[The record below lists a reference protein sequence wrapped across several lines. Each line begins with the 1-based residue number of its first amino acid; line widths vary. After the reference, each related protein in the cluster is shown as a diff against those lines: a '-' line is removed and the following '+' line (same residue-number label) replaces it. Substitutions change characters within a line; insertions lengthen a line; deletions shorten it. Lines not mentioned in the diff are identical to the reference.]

1 MTAACRILIADTE
14 TIMRAGVRLALEA
27 EGFDVVAEAANGAD
41 ALSEAIR
48 TRPDLC
54 IVDLLTT
61 DAGAATIRQLHR
73 VLPDVPIVV
82 LTGSDREEDLFA
94 SLAAGASGFV
104 PKGIP
109 ADRLAATLRGVLSGE
124 AALTRLMTATLIREF
139 RRRQRRR
146 RLAHDGGRQ
155 LDDLLTARES
165 EVFELLAADRATSE
179 IANELRIAD
188 VTVRRHVS
196 AIVRKIGVQDR
207 SAAIR
212 RARETRQAVT

>member
-1 MTAACRILIADTE
+1 VTAGCRILVADNE
-14 TIMRAGVRLALEA
+14 TLMRAGVRLALES

-54 IVDLLTT
+54 IVDFLMT
-61 DAGAATIRQLHR
+61 DTGAATIRRLHR
-73 VLPDVPIVV
+73 VLPDAPIVV
-82 LTGSDREEDLFA
+82 LTVSDREEDLFA

-104 PKGIP
+104 PKGTP

-124 AALTRLMTATLIREF
+124 AALTRRMTATLIREF
-139 RRRQRRR
+139 RRCQRRP
-146 RLAHDGGRQ
+146 RLNRDGAEQ
-155 LDDLLTARES
+155 LDDMLTARES
-165 EVFELLAADRATSE
+165 EVFELLAAGRATSE
-179 IANELRIAD
+179 IAGELRIAD

-196 AIVRKIGVQDR
+196 AIVRKTGVQDR

-212 RARETRQAVT
+212 MARETRQAVA